1 METEE
6 WVAGRSA
13 GGGKPGSTS
22 KAARPDRARFLGAS
36 LRDRPAG
43 PASGISKAEL
53 GRRRVD
59 VDDLVA
65 LAVLLNVTPNRL
77 LPADADDKAIKL
89 APGGASSAWNA
100 WA

>member
-1 METEE
+1 M
-6 WVAGRSA
+6 
-13 GGGKPGSTS
+13 
-22 KAARPDRARFLGAS
+22 
-36 LRDRPAG
+36 
-43 PASGISKAEL
+43 
-53 GRRRVD
+53 D